1 MGEKIIKME
10 GVHPPDIFG
19 LREEKLQ
26 LLKNIF
32 PKLKIISR
40 GEEVIVIGDDRETS
54 FFEAKFSIML
64 AHFERF
70 SKISEENILEIM
82 AHDNGY
88 ADMPADDDNSG
99 ELLLYGRNG
108 VAIRARSP
116 NQRRMVSSFKKHD
129 MLFAIGPAGTGKTY
143 TAVALA
149 VKALKNKE
157 VKRIILARPAV
168 DAGENLGFLPG
179 DLKDK
184 LDPYLRPLYDA
195 LRDMIPPA
203 RLATYLEDGTI
214 EIAPLAFMRGRT
226 LDNAFAILDEAQNAT
241 ESQLKMFLTRMGKSA
256 RFIITGDITQI
267 DLPRHQV
274 SGLLRA
280 VKILN
285 HIRGIDFIFLNE
297 KDVIRHDLVTK
308 IIEAYENKTSEHP
321 INKNNKNPETMQSI
335 TETKFAFPKQTGFY
349 KGKIRDVYTIGN
361 DTMLMIVTDRI
372 SAFDV
377 VLPRGIPY
385 KGQVLN
391 QIAAK
396 FLDATTDIVPNWKT
410 GTPDPM
416 VTAGILC
423 EPLKVEM
430 VIRGYLCGHAWREYK
445 KGKRSLC
452 GVPMPE
458 GMKENE
464 AFPEP
469 IITPTTKAAVG
480 HDEDISAEEIIK
492 QGLVSEPDYK
502 LIENYT
508 RQLFQRGSEMARE
521 MGLILVDTKY
531 EFGKANGRIY
541 LIDEIHTP
549 DSSRYF
555 YLDGY
560 DERLK
565 EGQPQKQLSKEF
577 VREWLMEQGFNG
589 QNGQAVPDMPDE
601 FVAQVSDR
609 YIELYEQITG
619 EKFIKTPSGDIHQRI
634 MDNCMQFL
642 EKKQ

>member
-1 MGEKIIKME
+1 ME

-40 GEEVIVIGDDRETS
+40 GEEVIVIGDDQETS

-70 SKISEENILEIM
+70 SKITEEHILEIM

-88 ADMPADDDNSG
+88 ADMPSGDENSG

-168 DAGENLGFLPG
+168 EAGENLGFLPG

-274 SGLLRA
+274 PGLLKA
-280 VKILN
+280 VKILS
-285 HIRGIDFIFLNE
+285 HIKGIDFIFLNE

-308 IIEAYENKTSEHP
+308 IIEAYENKTTDNP
-321 INKNNKNPETMQSI
+321 LNKNNKNPETMQSI
-335 TETKFAFPKQTGFY
+335 TETNFSFPKQTGFY

-372 SAFDV
+372 SAFDI

-410 GTPDPM
+410 STPDPM

-445 KGKRSLC
+445 KGERSLC

-469 IITPTTKAAVG
+469 IITPTTKATVG
-480 HDEDISAEEIIK
+480 HDEDISAEEIIR
-492 QGLVSEPDYK
+492 QGLVSESDYK

-531 EFGKANGRIY
+531 EFGKANGKIY

-560 DERLK
+560 ADRLK
-565 EGQPQKQLSKEF
+565 EGQSQKQLSKEF

-589 QNGQAVPDMPDE
+589 QKGQAAPDMPDH

-609 YIELYEQITG
+609 YIELYEKITG

-642 EKKQ
+642 EKKR